1 MLLGRFFIRKKMS
14 KKAAIVLAA
23 GMGTRMRSQTPK
35 VLHRVCGKEMVSLVV
50 DAARNAGF
58 GSPVVVVPPDSDD
71 IRGALPGSVSYVVQ
85 QRPLGTGHALLQA
98 KEAIE
103 ESEEVVVMSGD
114 VPLIRS
120 ETIVSMMRHHMDID
134 AHVTI
139 LTATFPEADGFG
151 KVIRD
156 EEGSIKAIRES
167 VAGCDDCQEKADT
180 EINAGVYCFNSAW
193 LLPSLR
199 ALAPSDSNEIY
210 LTDVVAKAT
219 EEGVSVASVSARDR
233 HEVIGVNTRVQLAA
247 AEASLRHTVRE
258 GWMLSGVTMPDPEAV
273 YIDVDAELGEDTVVM
288 PNTHIVGASRIGS
301 RCQIGPNTIVDG
313 SKIADGCQVVASVVE
328 ESILDAGV
336 SVGPFSHIRP
346 GSHLEECVRI
356 GNFAEI
362 TRSRLGAGTKAG
374 HFSYLG
380 DAEVGSDVNIGA
392 GTVTCNYDG
401 NRKHRTRIGDGASIG
416 SDSMLVAPVTIGER
430 ASTGA
435 GAVVTNDV
443 PADALVLGVPAKE
456 SQSQTD
462 PKCASR

>member
-1 MLLGRFFIRKKMS
+1 KKMS

-258 GWMLSGVTMPDPEAV
+258 G
-273 YIDVDAELGEDTVVM
+273 
-288 PNTHIVGASRIGS
+288 
-301 RCQIGPNTIVDG
+301 
-313 SKIADGCQVVASVVE
+313 
-328 ESILDAGV
+328 
-336 SVGPFSHIRP
+336 
-346 GSHLEECVRI
+346 
-356 GNFAEI
+356 
-362 TRSRLGAGTKAG
+362 
-374 HFSYLG
+374 
-380 DAEVGSDVNIGA
+380 
-392 GTVTCNYDG
+392 
-401 NRKHRTRIGDGASIG
+401 
-416 SDSMLVAPVTIGER
+416 
-430 ASTGA
+430 
-435 GAVVTNDV
+435 
-443 PADALVLGVPAKE
+443 
-456 SQSQTD
+456 
-462 PKCASR
+462 